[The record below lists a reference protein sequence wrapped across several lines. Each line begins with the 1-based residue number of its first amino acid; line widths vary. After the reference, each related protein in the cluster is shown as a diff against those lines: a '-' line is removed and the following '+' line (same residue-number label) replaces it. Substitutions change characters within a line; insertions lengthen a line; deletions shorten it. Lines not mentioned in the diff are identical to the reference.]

1 MSNQAA
7 PVPIPSPTTGQSS
20 SSANQ
25 TPAATPKTTTEARRT
40 AILTAYDILRPAGE
54 VDSRA
59 QRVLVSALVLIAL
72 CVVPQKPATFS
83 FGGMSFSL
91 HHWLALAIPLCIV
104 VLYTLTELVV
114 AWRIQWKRV
123 NLVLGSSI
131 LSLRSQ
137 VHDDLEPLIAWGRA
151 FLEEQTAMEAKRKE
165 IHDWY
170 QQQLDEI
177 NAENIVL
184 EQRDRYPGDS
194 FAVRMTKLEAVTQ
207 ELKQRE
213 QQAGLPAF
221 DQKRDQLLR
230 TGFQQDDTLLRQNK
244 QVIEEMQRLLDMKRI
259 RLAMGLVVPT
269 VLAVF
274 SLLTFAW
281 AIYSS

>member
-170 QQQLDEI
+170 QQRLDEI